1 MPDPFRPG
9 QGMLRNYGAS
19 GGTSFGSYGG
29 NYMNMGMGN
38 MGGVTSNIP
47 GLPPQN
53 IMAPNFDAMAAQL
66 PQTSPSGILAAAG
79 KVGGFL
85 TKAAPAIGV
94 IGAIAGFVGSISARR
109 RARREARRRKKRAI
123 QTENMLI
130 GAAENVV
137 KDIAVQKG
145 FADRAFA
152 VQQESAV
159 TDYQDAIEQG
169 NVQIG
174 RTGLAGSG
182 AGQRALGRTERAFE
196 ISQDRSAFARDSE
209 AYQLE
214 QQELSRLRDIQGNL
228 LELSAYSG
236 RNINILN
243 MMGRG

>member
-1 MPDPFRPG
+1 MGFG
-9 QGMLRNYGAS
+9 GKFGSNYS
-19 GGTSFGSYGG
+19 STGGTSFGSYGG
-29 NYMNMGMGN
+29 NYMNMGN
-38 MGGVTSNIP
+38 MGSVTNNIP

-66 PQTSPSGILAAAG
+66 PQTSPGGILAAAG
-79 KVGGFL
+79 KVGSFL
-85 TKAAPAIGV
+85 TKAAPAMGV

-123 QTENMLI
+123 KTENMLI